1 MRHEPATA
9 VQSAKR
15 IVICLVSFQASV
27 TEEATIPSLP
37 LFSIT
42 EQGGGMRSMRKIT
55 SLETRAV
62 CLAFPCSPY
71 VPGFLLRS
79 EQNNLRNFLIAR

>member
-42 EQGGGMRSMRKIT
+42 EQGAPLQRKEHEEHEEEDHKPRNQSSLPCISM
-55 SLETRAV
+55 LPLYAWL
-62 CLAFPCSPY
+62 LAQKRTKQPT
-71 VPGFLLRS
+71 
-79 EQNNLRNFLIAR
+79 